1 MPVFSRGKSGHSY
14 RAECWKKCKL
24 ICCREPD
31 IAPSTMATIF
41 GDRDKLI
48 ILHRESQLAPSRK
61 CLQLGDYQDDADA
74 ILMWFKDARQHN
86 VPLSGP
92 IIQKKARQVV
102 VALDIC
108 SFEAS
113 ARRLHRFCQRNGI
126 VWQVASSNKL

>member
-1 MPVFSRGKSGHSY
+1 MSSPGPRIKKKQCQFSLEKKVDILTDLNAGKRKS
-14 RAECWKKCKL
+14 

-48 ILHRESQLAPSRK
+48 KLHRESQLAPSRK

-92 IIQKKARQVV
+92 II
-102 VALDIC
+102 
-108 SFEAS
+108 
-113 ARRLHRFCQRNGI
+113 
-126 VWQVASSNKL
+126 